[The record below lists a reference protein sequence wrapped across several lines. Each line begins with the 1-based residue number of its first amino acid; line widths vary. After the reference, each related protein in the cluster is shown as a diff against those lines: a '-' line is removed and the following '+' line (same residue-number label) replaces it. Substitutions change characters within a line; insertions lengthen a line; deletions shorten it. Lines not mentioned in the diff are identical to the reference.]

1 MANMSYCRFHN
12 TEMDMSDCIE
22 ALEYGNSL
30 SESEARKCIQMFEE
44 IVDYLY
50 NEGIELDDDDAFE
63 EWKESIMDRVDD

>member
-22 ALEYGNSL
+22 ALESGESL
-30 SESEARKCIQMFEE
+30 SESEARKCVRMFEE

-50 NEGIELDDDDAFE
+50 NEGIEIDDDAFE
-63 EWKESIMDRVDD
+63 EWKDNIMNNIDD